1 VQLLRFRRE
10 RLPARAV
17 VGALADPPAPA
28 APARLGPRRGGRTRC
43 WRSSPRSTCRAHRP
57 ARRAR
62 SQGGVSL
69 PRGPHPQPARLPRA
83 GPGLVLLWAA
93 AAAAAGST
101 TSRRRCWLQH
111 PRPRLR
117 AAQGQAAPALGPV
130 QKRLTAERRKL
141 GARHGPPTWREGS
154 VHFRSASQP
163 ETDWLRADHNCAMSD
178 LRLQYSKALSSFDVN
193 GIVGLMADDVTFA
206 LRSTMRQCTAGRPH
220 SFCSAC
226 SARSWG
232 PCT

>member
-1 VQLLRFRRE
+1 MPPASCGPPLTINYKYDPPAPVQLLRFRRE

-141 GARHGPPTWREGS
+141 GARHGPPTWREGVS
-154 VHFRSASQP
+154 PFP
-163 ETDWLRADHNCAMSD
+163 KCL
-178 LRLQYSKALSSFDVN
+178 
-193 GIVGLMADDVTFA
+193 
-206 LRSTMRQCTAGRPH
+206 
-220 SFCSAC
+220 
-226 SARSWG
+226 SARDRLAARRS
-232 PCT
+232 